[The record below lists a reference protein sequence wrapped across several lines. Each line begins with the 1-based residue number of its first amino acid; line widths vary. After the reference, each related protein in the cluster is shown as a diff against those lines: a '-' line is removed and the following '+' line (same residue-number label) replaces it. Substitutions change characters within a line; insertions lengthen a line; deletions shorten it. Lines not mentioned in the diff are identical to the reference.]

1 MPDRTVLAEEWFE
14 RGSSDLRAARRSF
27 DAADYTTT
35 LAVLIH
41 QAVEKYLKGFLI
53 VHGWKLKKTHNLVE
67 LVSEAVQ
74 YGAAFEP
81 FLAFARSATVYYLD
95 DRYPGQR
102 PPQYLSGEMEEALG
116 NAQDLIRRIENSM
129 RSCDVNE

>member
-1 MPDRTVLAEEWFE
+1 MPDRTALAEEWFE

-67 LVSEAVQ
+67 LDRVPLSTRV
-74 YGAAFEP
+74 G
-81 FLAFARSATVYYLD
+81 RWKKRWATP
-95 DRYPGQR
+95 RT
-102 PPQYLSGEMEEALG
+102 
-116 NAQDLIRRIENSM
+116 
-129 RSCDVNE
+129 